1 MMREPPHWRRDH
13 VRDAFHLGRQR
24 SRLATGWLDGELS
37 SVGREQASELG
48 ARHGTVDVVFTSDL
62 HRAVQTADIAFGGTG
77 VPIFRDWRLRECN
90 YGAMNGVN
98 VEELERTRRSH
109 IDEPFEGG
117 ESYRHVVD
125 RTRELLADLA
135 TDQRD
140 RRVVIIGHSANQWA
154 LDHLVHGTPLEELV
168 GPFEWQPGW
177 RYLLLTGE

>member
-1 MMREPPHWRRDH
+1 M
-13 VRDAFHLGRQR
+13 
-24 SRLATGWLDGELS
+24 
-37 SVGREQASELG
+37 
-48 ARHGTVDVVFTSDL
+48 VFTSDL

-168 GPFEWQPGW
+168 GSFEWQPGW
-177 RYLLLTGE
+177 RYLLLPTSERLVRAALSPSTAPNTTWASTMTPVSTFDRPCRAGFSPSAGNQPR